1 MNNFTDNFIK
11 DKKNMTLLNE
21 TMWGPNSLRMAE
33 ELAAQ
38 LTITK
43 DMRVL
48 DLGCG
53 LGLTSMYL
61 VKEFGAQVFATDL
74 WANPTENYERFESW
88 GIADK
93 AIPIQADATKDNP
106 FAKGYF
112 DMLFCVGAYMH
123 FGFVPKMLE
132 TMASYVKKGGYIA
145 IALQGLKKDFGKDIP
160 KEMQPFWNK
169 DVAEAIRSID
179 FWTQLWKSEAG
190 LEIVSIKEMDCHKLA
205 WDEYLAS
212 RNPDK
217 EDEKWDLDMMAAE
230 GGKYYNTIQLIAK
243 VK

>member
-1 MNNFTDNFIK
+1 
-11 DKKNMTLLNE
+11 
-21 TMWGPNSLRMAE
+21 
-33 ELAAQ
+33 
-38 LTITK
+38 
-43 DMRVL
+43 
-48 DLGCG
+48 
-53 LGLTSMYL
+53 
-61 VKEFGAQVFATDL
+61 
-74 WANPTENYERFESW
+74 
-88 GIADK
+88 
-93 AIPIQADATKDNP
+93 
-106 FAKGYF
+106 
-112 DMLFCVGAYMH
+112 
-123 FGFVPKMLE
+123 
-132 TMASYVKKGGYIA
+132 
-145 IALQGLKKDFGKDIP
+145 LQGLKKDFGKDIP